1 VLDPESVPAP
11 GAWGRDDG
19 SIHIPM
25 EGYAEEG
32 RSRRTIF
39 FGLLLLLVAVGGV
52 SSGVFLAQ
60 GGYGYALWQRYE
72 VSLRQRL
79 TAAVRGMNVRD
90 GVNRSPTANP
100 VANPPANPVA
110 PNPMAN
116 PAANPAAAN
125 PVANPTTNPPTNPAA
140 ANPAANLNAGGES
153 RSGAAAAPAPLVVP
167 EPEASMKGGVK
178 QPSQPLVAAVRQRR
192 EAQVSPRSRAAEQDE
207 AVGGSDASSGA
218 SGAGAPVTV
227 SPSVMEANLISSR
240 VPAYPEAAR
249 GDHVEG
255 RVVMQAVIS
264 KSGMVG
270 HLRVIEGNPVLRGA
284 ATEAVSKWRYRP
296 YLVNGEPV
304 EVVTTVSVDFI
315 LGQ

>member
-1 VLDPESVPAP
+1 
-11 GAWGRDDG
+11 
-19 SIHIPM
+19 M
-25 EGYAEEG
+25 EGYAEAG

-39 FGLLLLLVAVGGV
+39 FGLLLLVVAGGGV

-60 GGYGYALWQRYE
+60 GGYGYALWHRYE

-79 TAAVRGMNVRD
+79 AAAVGGMNVRD
-90 GVNRSPTANP
+90 RVNSSPAANP
-100 VANPPANPVA
+100 AATPAA
-110 PNPMAN
+110 DQAAN
-116 PAANPAAAN
+116 PAANPVAAN
-125 PVANPTTNPPTNPAA
+125 PD
-140 ANPAANLNAGGES
+140 ANLNAEGDRGAVS
-153 RSGAAAAPAPLVVP
+153 QPAAATAPAPRVRNVP
-167 EPEASMKGGVK
+167 EPPASMKGGVK
-178 QPSQPLVAAVRQRR
+178 LQSQPLVAAVRQQR
-192 EAQVSPRSRAAEQDE
+192 EAQISPKSRVAEEDAA
-207 AVGGSDASSGA
+207 GGSSAASSLA
-218 SGAGAPVTV
+218 SGAAAPVTV

-264 KSGMVG
+264 KSGLVG
-270 HLRVIEGNPVLRGA
+270 HLRVIEGNPMLRSA